1 MDYNKNS
8 KDNKFDKDKT
18 NLLDEK
24 EENQKD
30 ESKSGC
36 KESDDKLSEGI
47 QDATNIITNIN
58 VIKDELCKLPL
69 DPCEKEIFENDLLPM
84 LSLLNY
90 LSNVSI
96 NLANSANTLTNST
109 IVFRKKSEIK
119 DTIDL
124 VYDINKK
131 CEKVYEIL
139 EKRMDKFIY

>member
-8 KDNKFDKDKT
+8 KDNKVDKNKA

-69 DPCEKEIFENDLLPM
+69 DPCEKEIFENNLVPM
-84 LSLLNY
+84 LDLLNY
-90 LSNVSI
+90 LSTISV

-139 EKRMDKFIY
+139 EKRIDKFIY